1 MDKDKLQKVKE
12 QVDKALL
19 ARGIDPS
26 IRELNDKIQSE
37 VKMKEEQELKQGLV
51 DELFNYIDGKLD
63 VDKNM
68 IYEAIKGIKI
78 EPVINTP
85 EIKVPEIKV
94 PEVIVNYTTPDVIVP
109 EIKVPTPIVNVP
121 APIVNVDIPK
131 TMEVTG
137 FGSFVKAMFEIIK
150 NQITVKLGGI
160 DRDKPLPV
168 ILVDEKGIYYKAISN
183 MIASGGG
190 GSIKGLM
197 NIAGTIINPATE
209 DKQDSA
215 ITELGNIQDKQDD
228 IIDELQDIEAVVLAG
243 DAGTKTNLASE
254 VTLTTANTAYLLP
267 ASEQAGRKII
277 AIYNKSDYDVFVG
290 GSGVTVD
297 NGMLVEPG
305 DKYFQDSES
314 GVYAVC
320 ATASVKINIVESK

>member
-94 PEVIVNYTTPDVIVP
+94 PEVIVNYTAPDVIVP

-168 ILVDEKGIYYKAISN
+168 ILVDEKGMYYKAISQL
-183 MIASGGG
+183 IGSGGG
-190 GSIKGLM
+190 GSIMGIM
-197 NIAGTIINPATE
+197 NRAGTIVNPATE
-209 DKQDSA
+209 DTLEDIKNNQLTGDQLMDLTVAIRTLMQTSA
-215 ITELGNIQDKQDD
+215 YPPWYDRSINAIRNQVQSGTITT
-228 IIDELQDIEAVVLAG
+228 VSTV
-243 DAGTKTNLASE
+243 TNL
-254 VTLTTANTAYLLP
+254 TNFGTYP
-267 ASEQAGRKII
+267 ADFSNKIQAIS
-277 AIYNKSDYDVFVG
+277 AWSN
-290 GSGVTVD
+290 
-297 NGMLVEPG
+297 
-305 DKYFQDSES
+305 
-314 GVYAVC
+314 
-320 ATASVKINIVESK
+320 NIRQLIT

>member
-94 PEVIVNYTTPDVIVP
+94 PEVIVNYTAPDVIVP

-168 ILVDEKGIYYKAISN
+168 ILVDEKGMYYKAISQL
-183 MIASGGG
+183 IGSGGG
-190 GSIKGLM
+190 GSIMGIM
-197 NIAGTIINPATE
+197 NRAGTIVNPATE
-209 DKQDSA
+209 DTLEDIKNNQLTGDQLMDLTVAIRTLMQTSA
-215 ITELGNIQDKQDD
+215 
-228 IIDELQDIEAVVLAG
+228 
-243 DAGTKTNLASE
+243 
-254 VTLTTANTAYLLP
+254 YP
-267 ASEQAGRKII
+267 
-277 AIYNKSDYDVFVG
+277 
-290 GSGVTVD
+290 
-297 NGMLVEPG
+297 P
-305 DKYFQDSES
+305 
-314 GVYAVC
+314 
-320 ATASVKINIVESK
+320 